1 MNVRNTDKDIIVY
14 QDERYTLGQKDMSP
28 YFTADGKTYLL
39 SCHPYEPCMYIR
51 DRERLVAVIHNAF
64 NPLDLMEAFAKGKTV
79 TSISGKV
86 YDAKAFCV
94 MIEFAASYLY
104 DTDISYV
111 EGALAVKKLKESGA
125 TSPETA
131 IDVTS
136 LGVRSISDRFSHS
149 KKRKERVM
157 YTEEGKVYVRIIK

>member
-1 MNVRNTDKDIIVY
+1 MNARNTDKDIIVY
-14 QDERYTLGQKDMSP
+14 QDERYTLGQKDTSP
-28 YFTADGKTYLL
+28 YFTTDGKTYLL

-64 NPLDLMEAFAKGKTV
+64 DPLDVMEAFAKGKTV

-94 MIEFAASYLY
+94 MIEYVASYLY

-131 IDVTS
+131 IAVTS
-136 LGVRSISDRFSHS
+136 LGVRSISDRFNHS

>member
-14 QDERYTLGQKDMSP
+14 QDERYTLGQKDTSP

-86 YDAKAFCV
+86 YDVKAFCV
-94 MIEFAASYLY
+94 TIEYAASYLY

>member
-14 QDERYTLGQKDMSP
+14 QDERYTLGQKDTSP
-28 YFTADGKTYLL
+28 YFTVDGETYML
-39 SCHPYEPCMYIR
+39 SCHPYEPCTYIR
-51 DRERLVAVIHNAF
+51 DGERLVAVIHNAF
-64 NPLDLMEAFAKGKTV
+64 DPLDVMEAFAKGKTV

-94 MIEFAASYLY
+94 MIEYAARYLY

-111 EGALAVKKLKESGA
+111 EGALAVKKLKELGA
-125 TSPETA
+125 ISPETA
-131 IDVTS
+131 VPVTS

-149 KKRKERVM
+149 KKLKERVM

>member
-1 MNVRNTDKDIIVY
+1 MNARNTDKEIIVY
-14 QDERYTLGQKDMSP
+14 QDERYTLGQKDTSP
-28 YFTADGKTYLL
+28 YLTADGKTYML
-39 SCHPYEPCMYIR
+39 SCHPYEPCTYIR
-51 DRERLVAVIHNAF
+51 DGERLVAVIHNAF
-64 NPLDLMEAFAKGKTV
+64 DPLDVMEAFAKGKTV

-94 MIEFAASYLY
+94 MIEYAARYLY

-111 EGALAVKKLKESGA
+111 EGALAVKKLKELGA

-131 IDVTS
+131 VPVTS